1 MRRAPIVIMSTA
13 VGLGGVLGFKAREPA
28 PAHRAAATAGPS
40 TPASSAKAKVTTTST
55 GSGPSSA
62 TKTATGDSIPT
73 QYGNAQVCVTVSG
86 GKIAKIVALQLQG
99 NDPKSVQISSYA
111 EPILQQSALAKQTA
125 AVDVVSGA
133 SYTSASYEASLQSAL
148 DRLGFKAADG
158 SRASVN

>member
-28 PAHRAAATAGPS
+28 PAQRAAATAGPS
-40 TPASSAKAKVTTTST
+40 TTASSAKATTKTRT
-55 GSGPSSA
+55 GSGASSG

-73 QYGNAQVCVTVSG
+73 QYGNAQVRATVSG
-86 GKIAKIVALQLQG
+86 GQITKIVALQLQG

-158 SRASVN
+158 SRATVS